1 MKPDGLLNE
10 YMSSLVSGIR
20 FVFLMIISG
29 LIAGKLE
36 RFFEFKNPI
45 EFILIL
51 FPVYFA
57 LEGLL
62 SLFKRRGKK
71 KVKEIQ
77 RGGYD

>member
-1 MKPDGLLNE
+1 
-10 YMSSLVSGIR
+10 MSSLISGIR

-45 EFILIL
+45 AFILIL
-51 FPVYFA
+51 FPVCFA
-57 LEGLL
+57 LEGFLG
-62 SLFKRRGKK
+62 LFKRRGKK